1 MPPTVPIN
9 HYSHLQTN
17 KIRRESYSIIPC
29 CSIQAI
35 ACFEH
40 SNFLKVKWAIAGP
53 LMSTRAKSI
62 AAPHYSPHY
71 IRLRAF

>member
-1 MPPTVPIN
+1 MPPTVPIH

-40 SNFLKVKWAIAGP
+40 SNFLKVNWDIAVP
-53 LMSTRAKSI
+53 LMETVAQNI
-62 AAPHYSPHY
+62 AAPHNRPHY

>member
-1 MPPTVPIN
+1 MPPTVPIH

-40 SNFLKVKWAIAGP
+40 SNFLKVNWDIAVP
-53 LMSTRAKSI
+53 LMRTEAKSI
-62 AAPHYSPHY
+62 AAPHPNPHY

>member
-1 MPPTVPIN
+1 MPPTVPIY

-40 SNFLKVKWAIAGP
+40 SNFLKVKWDIAVP
-53 LMSTRAKSI
+53 DMETAAQII
-62 AAPHYSPHY
+62 AEPHNRPHY